1 MKAVQAKRDHFGTE
15 KKKAEKL
22 IADTRAKYASEAAT
36 FRQELTVG
44 TGGLCRAGTY
54 PKLHAPM
61 LAKVPKSSL
70 KYPKCGDPMLV
81 KVPKIPPKYPIFSD
95 PMLVEVLKILPK
107 VPKI

>member
-61 LAKVPKSSL
+61 LAKIPKMHP
-70 KYPKCGDPMLV
+70 KYPKIHIHHPMQV
-81 KVPKIPPKYPIFSD
+81 KVPKIPPEYPKWHIRWA
-95 PMLVEVLKILPK
+95 
-107 VPKI
+107 